1 MEKIKVEGK
10 TLEEAKQKAL
20 EQLNASEEEV
30 IIRTIEEKTGL
41 FTKKAEIEAITITEL
56 NKSIKEYLLNLVKSM
71 GITANIEVKTR
82 EESPIFNIIV
92 KDQPILIGK
101 FGRTI
106 EALQVLASQMVSTEL
121 NTYYRFTV
129 DVNDY
134 KQRRTARLEK
144 LAKYT
149 AKDVAKSGIEVK
161 LDSMNSYERRIIH
174 NVLNNSRD
182 VVTESSGE
190 EPNRCVV
197 IKPKEEN

>member
-20 EQLNASEEEV
+20 EQLNASEEEA
-30 IIRTIEEKTGL
+30 IIRTLEEKTGL
-41 FTKKAEIEAITITEL
+41 FNKKAEVEAITITEL
-56 NKSIKEYLLNLVKSM
+56 NKSIKEYLVSLINSM

-106 EALQVLASQMVSTEL
+106 EALQVLSSQMVSTEL

-134 KQRRTARLEK
+134 KQRRNARLEK

-161 LDSMNSYERRIIH
+161 LDPMNSYERRIIH

-182 VVTESSGE
+182 VITESSGE
-190 EPNRCVV
+190 EPNRCIV